1 MRATEAT
8 SLRSCRVVNPQ
19 IDLAGGRVSPEQI
32 GLSISIKVAG
42 GDDLPCTGD
51 AAGQVNLWI
60 MDTVGDKNADGR
72 QDAARRERGITL
84 TSTVGP
90 NYLVIGTP
98 DIDGDAD
105 ADIVWQHITSGH
117 VFIWRLEGQAKAGG
131 SYIRTVGAPYVTVS
145 P

>member
-1 MRATEAT
+1 MSTWLLDGTALGTIQA
-8 SLRSCRVVNPQ
+8 SVAQ
-19 IDLAGGRVSPEQI
+19 AGGVTSAWQVVST
-32 GLSISIKVAG
+32 S
-42 GDDLPCTGD
+42 DFD
-51 AAGQVNLWI
+51 ADGKSDVLWRHATTGQVNLWI

>member
-1 MRATEAT
+1 MIQANIAQVNGVASAWQVVST
-8 SLRSCRVVNPQ
+8 S
-19 IDLAGGRVSPEQI
+19 DF
-32 GLSISIKVAG
+32 
-42 GDDLPCTGD
+42 D
-51 AAGQVNLWI
+51 ADGKSDVLWRHMTTGQVNLWI

-90 NYLVIGTP
+90 NYIVIGTP

-105 ADIVWQHITSGH
+105 ADIVWQHISNGN
-117 VFIWRLEGQAKAGG
+117 VFIWRLEGQSKAGG
-131 SYIRTVGAPYVTVS
+131 SYIRTVVAPYVTIS